1 MGYRVVWIIPLLGGV
16 RGGSLGCEISTNII
30 RITGLPTPKSPPRRG
45 TSTSICYFTGM
56 NTLFR
61 KLREFWGKSLVYR
74 VFIKQY
80 KRYFIIGSLSLIAVD
95 IINIF
100 PPLIIKKAL
109 DILSKEA
116 NLSKIIVL
124 SILFLLLS
132 FFQGVCRYLWRMN
145 FIGTSFRCDYDIR
158 MKFFGYIETL
168 SGKFFQKYKTGDLM
182 SRATNDIGAVRMAV
196 GPGLLI
202 GLDAIFYFFVI
213 PPIII
218 YLSPKLSLYTFLLM
232 LLTPLIAYK
241 IKNVIDKRF
250 HSVQEQFSRISEK
263 VQENASGIRIVKSFN
278 MSHQENAAMN
288 GLCRDFMQ
296 KNLALAIPQ
305 SLLAPVFEFITYMG
319 IVLLLFVGGRMV
331 IEGAITLGTL
341 VAFQR
346 YISMM
351 VWPMT
356 ATGWCLSLMQRGVA
370 SMKRIDEVMAE
381 RPEIIVKSTGKQQKK
396 FRGEIEFKDL
406 HFRYHSQQEWIL
418 KGINLQITAGQRVA
432 IVGPIGSGKST
443 LVSLIPRMLPV
454 VDRKL
459 FIDGIDINELDIKA
473 LRRNIGFVPQDTF
486 LFSERIADNI
496 LFGGEVCAGSDRAL
510 KFARMAAVDKEIQAL
525 PAQFDSYLGERGINL
540 SGGQKQR
547 VTIARALA
555 IDPTI
560 IILDDCLSAVDAG
573 LEDTI
578 MKNIQKNFPGKTL
591 LAVTH
596 RLPAV
601 RDFDMILVIQ
611 DGMIV
616 EKGRHEQLMRLNG
629 LYTSLYTKES
639 LEERL

>member
-1 MGYRVVWIIPLLGGV
+1 
-16 RGGSLGCEISTNII
+16 
-30 RITGLPTPKSPPRRG
+30 
-45 TSTSICYFTGM
+45 M
-56 NTLFR
+56 NTLIR
-61 KLREFWGKSLVYR
+61 KLRGLWEKSIVYR
-74 VFIKQY
+74 VFVKQY
-80 KRYFIIGSLSLIAVD
+80 KRYFIIGALSLIAVD

-116 NLSKIIVL
+116 NLSKIILL

-202 GLDAIFYFFVI
+202 GLDAIFYFLVI

-278 MSHQENAAMN
+278 MSQQENAAME
-288 GLCRDFMQ
+288 GLCKGFMQ

-319 IVLLLFVGGRMV
+319 IVLLLFVGGGMV
-331 IEGAITLGTL
+331 VEGVITLGTL

-356 ATGWCLSLMQRGVA
+356 ASGWCLSLMQRGVA

-381 RPEIIVKSTGKQQKK
+381 SPEIIVKSAGKQQKT
-396 FRGEIEFKDL
+396 FRGEIEFRDL

-418 KGINLQITAGQRVA
+418 KGINLQISAGQRVA
-432 IVGPIGSGKST
+432 IVGPIGCGKST
-443 LVSLIPRMLPV
+443 LVSLIPRMLPT

-459 FIDGIDINELDIKA
+459 FIDRADINELDIKT

-486 LFSERIADNI
+486 LFSEKIADNI
-496 LFGGEVCAGSDRAL
+496 VFGGDACAGNDRAL
-510 KFARMAAVDKEIQAL
+510 KFARMAAIDKEIQSL

-547 VTIARALA
+547 IAIARALA

-573 LEDTI
+573 LEGEI
-578 MKNIQKNFPGKTL
+578 MKNIRKDFPGRTL

-601 RDFDMILVIQ
+601 RDFDMVLVLQ
-611 DGMIV
+611 NGMIV
-616 EKGRHEQLMRLNG
+616 EKGRHEQLLGLNG
-629 LYTSLYTKES
+629 LYTSLYTKEA
-639 LEERL
+639 LAERLE